1 MLSGAPPRSQPIPFV
16 MVKPTHYDDE
26 GYPLQWGEIGGS
38 LAAVVSVWTNRV
50 VSAPQKNNEP
60 FPRQTIMKSAT
71 TSYSTARGSHPAMC
85 CATPT
90 ASKLVTGWVFAG

>member
-1 MLSGAPPRSQPIPFV
+1 MRNASNRVAHLNRMAKNEPRSARGRIFAS
-16 MVKPTHYDDE
+16 K
-26 GYPLQWGEIGGS
+26 
-38 LAAVVSVWTNRV
+38 
-50 VSAPQKNNEP
+50 NEP
-60 FPRQTIMKSAT
+60 FPRQTITKSAT

>member
-1 MLSGAPPRSQPIPFV
+1 MMRVIRFSGVRSAVPW
-16 MVKPTHYDDE
+16 
-26 GYPLQWGEIGGS
+26 PL
-38 LAAVVSVWTNRV
+38 LFLFATNRV